1 MATIFAANES
11 LVMVEG
17 EAIEGVHSIEY
28 RQHQLRENIYALG
41 RAERIGMVS
50 GQMTVEGRLIV
61 ASTNPKLDGL
71 KGDTPFQIIAQL
83 KHGETSMTVTF
94 DECFMLEKS
103 FNMGVGGHGESTYDF
118 TATRVKEE
126 IAST

>member
-1 MATIFAANES
+1 M
-11 LVMVEG
+11 VMVEG
-17 EAIEGVHSIEY
+17 DAVDGVHSIEY
-28 RQHQLRENIYALG
+28 RQHQVRENIYAVG

-50 GQMTVEGRLIV
+50 GPMMVEGRLIV
-61 ASTNPKLDGL
+61 TSTNPKLDGL

-83 KHGETSMTVTF
+83 KHGGTSMTVTF

-103 FNMGVGGHGESTYDF
+103 FNMGVGGHGESIYDF

-126 IAST
+126 VQST